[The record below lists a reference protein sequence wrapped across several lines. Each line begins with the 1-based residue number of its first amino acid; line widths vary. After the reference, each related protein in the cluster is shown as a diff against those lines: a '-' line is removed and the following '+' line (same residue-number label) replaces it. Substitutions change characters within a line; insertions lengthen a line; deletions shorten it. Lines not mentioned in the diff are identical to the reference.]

1 MLSRVSYLVL
11 SMALTS
17 ALYAQQGVTTPRD
30 HDIYCAGMVTMEP
43 PPGDTYVI
51 SGVDSATR
59 IVFDQG
65 DLVFINRGSNQGAQ
79 VGSEFLV
86 SRPVKEQLKT
96 QWFIWQNDLLRA
108 MGTTYADVGRLRI
121 VHVDANTS
129 TAEVVSS
136 CDPMQRGDIVRP
148 FVVRPVPNYK
158 AETKLDVFAPPSGK
172 EQAMI
177 VTTRGFSQ
185 LASVGKVVYVNLGS
199 EQGVRIGD
207 YYRIFRYQGA
217 RHGTAYQLRGQERS
231 VWGWG
236 SAPAAWKW
244 VDLPREILGEGI
256 VLSVSPNA
264 STVLVTA
271 SLREMYPGD
280 YVEIE

>member
-1 MLSRVSYLVL
+1 
-11 SMALTS
+11 MALTS
-17 ALYAQQGVTTPRD
+17 ALYAQQPVNVPRD
-30 HDIYCAGMVTMEP
+30 RDIYCAGMVTMEP

-51 SGVDSATR
+51 SGVESATR
-59 IVFDQG
+59 IIFDQG
-65 DLVFINRGSNQGAQ
+65 DLVFINRGSSQGAQ

-86 SRPVKEQLKT
+86 MRPVKDSSKT
-96 QWFIWQNDLLRA
+96 SWFIWQEDLLRA
-108 MGTTYADVGRLRI
+108 MGTTFADIGRLRI
-121 VHVDANTS
+121 VHVEENTS
-129 TAEVVSS
+129 TAQVVKS
-136 CDPMQRGDIVRP
+136 CEPMQRGDVVRP
-148 FVVRPVPNYK
+148 FVARPAPSLK
-158 AETKLDVFAPPSGK
+158 PAADMDLFAPPSGK

-177 VTTRGFSQ
+177 VTTRHFSQ
-185 LASVGKVVYVNLGS
+185 LVSAGRVVYVNLGS

-217 RHGTAYQLRGQERS
+217 RHSTVYQLRGQERS

-256 VLSVSPNA
+256 VLAVSPNA

-271 SLREMYPGD
+271 SLREIYPGY